1 MKRLLLL
8 LLTAFSLTAT
18 PAQAGEFT
26 IDESHVFATFT
37 VSHLG
42 IGTVVGRFNKVT
54 GTVNLDQ
61 GHIDVVL
68 YADSVDSGHPKR
80 DQHLRS
86 PDFFNAKQFPQ
97 ITLKSKKVTKT
108 GGNRYRVEAVISLLG
123 KEKAIMIDLEK
134 TGEGKDPW
142 GGYRLGLAAD
152 FTVNRA
158 DFGMNYM
165 PDGIG
170 NAVKLQFY
178 AEALRQ

>member
-1 MKRLLLL
+1 MKSFMLL
-8 LLTAFSLTAT
+8 LLTAFALTAA
-18 PAQAGEFT
+18 PARATEFT
-26 IDESHVFATFT
+26 IDESHVFAGFT

-54 GTVNLDQ
+54 GTINLDQ
-61 GHIDVVL
+61 GQIDVVL
-68 YADSVDSGHPKR
+68 HADSVDSGHPKR

-86 PDFFNAKQFPQ
+86 PDFFNAKQFPL
-97 ITLKSKKVTKT
+97 ITLKSNKVTKT
-108 GGNRYRVEAVISLLG
+108 GNDSYRVEAVISLLG
-123 KEKAIMIDLEK
+123 KEKPVTINLVR

-158 DFGMNYM
+158 DFGMNFM

-170 NAVKLQFY
+170 NTVKLQFY
-178 AEALRQ
+178 AEALRP